1 MYYLTGGG
9 KTQWRTRLG
18 LGENGKILGWVDGD
32 LISAFASGAE
42 VKNDETT

>member
-9 KTQWRTRLG
+9 ETQWRTR
-18 LGENGKILGWVDGD
+18 ENGEILGWVDGD
-32 LISAFASGAE
+32 LISASASGAK